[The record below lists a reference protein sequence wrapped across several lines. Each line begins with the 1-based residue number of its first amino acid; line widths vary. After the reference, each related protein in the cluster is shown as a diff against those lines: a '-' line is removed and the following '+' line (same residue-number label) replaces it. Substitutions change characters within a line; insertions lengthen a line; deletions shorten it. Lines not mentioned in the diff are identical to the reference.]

1 MAAHRLGPPI
11 GLEADMP
18 QDHLTAYNTAGN
30 AYRIHIHRS
39 TINAGDLSDPHK
51 QIEGLA
57 SYRLTNGG
65 AVNRR
70 DEETFEIVATGELLK
85 VARD

>member
-1 MAAHRLGPPI
+1 
-11 GLEADMP
+11 MP
-18 QDHLTAYNTAGN
+18 QDYLTAYNTVGN
-30 AYRIHIHRS
+30 AYRIQIHRS
-39 TINAGDLSDPHK
+39 TINAGDLSNPHK

-65 AVNRR
+65 AINKR

-85 VARD
+85 VPKD